1 MNYITSA
8 LARLNHVVTAII
20 YRIHKT
26 LLDSVFVRRRKS
38 WDRFK
43 KIFLIEN
50 ISYMGF
56 ITALNIPVDKILCWH
71 SLHMS
76 KNENKMG
83 PFFVRRLKGAMARQ
97 TYPVYKKYV
106 FVF

>member
-38 WDRFK
+38 WDR
-43 KIFLIEN
+43 L
-50 ISYMGF
+50 
-56 ITALNIPVDKILCWH
+56 
-71 SLHMS
+71 
-76 KNENKMG
+76 
-83 PFFVRRLKGAMARQ
+83 R
-97 TYPVYKKYV
+97 KY
-106 FVF
+106 F